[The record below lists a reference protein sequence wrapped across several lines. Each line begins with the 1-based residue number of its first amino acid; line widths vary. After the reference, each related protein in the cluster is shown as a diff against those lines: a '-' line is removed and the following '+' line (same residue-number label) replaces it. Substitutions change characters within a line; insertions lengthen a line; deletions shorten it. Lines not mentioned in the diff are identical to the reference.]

1 MQDIKKRKTMNQKN
15 HSQNDNYPSA
25 VNRTF
30 IKHDYHD
37 HSAVTL
43 QTYLKTKLDEMTLE
57 DAVKGEKKLKLIHCC
72 SRGAWIPFP
81 TKLHLVIS
89 IAEREGFD
97 NIVSW

>member
-1 MQDIKKRKTMNQKN
+1 MNQKN
-15 HSQNDNYPSA
+15 NHSQHNFPSTR
-25 VNRTF
+25 NRTF

-37 HSAVTL
+37 HAAVTL
-43 QTYLKTKLDEMTLE
+43 QTYLKSKLDKMTLE
-57 DAVKGEKKLKLIHCC
+57 DAVKGKQVMNLIHCC

-89 IAEREGFD
+89 NAEREGFD